1 MVFIKLIIGRYNGM
15 SSHYLGL
22 PMRLISQLVVLC
34 SLALSTLCL
43 AQSAGYPNKPIKL
56 IAPVA
61 PGGGL
66 DLIARLLSERLG
78 RSLGQNVV
86 VENVSGGGGAIAS
99 TTVAK
104 ASPDGYT
111 LMLGFVATHGTSP
124 AVRQLPYDAVKDF
137 TPIAM
142 IGGTGNVLV
151 VPSTLPVNNL
161 KEFLDF
167 VKKNPGKLSYASAGA
182 GSLTHLAMEQ
192 FKLASGIFAV
202 HVPYRGAAPAFAD
215 LIGGQTQAMMASLAG
230 ATPHI
235 RSGRLKPLAVTG
247 KQRHKLY
254 LDVPTFDE
262 LGFKGFDGVQWY
274 GVLGPAKLP
283 DTIVKKLNED
293 INRLLMTPEFKERL
307 AGEALEMMPMTSEQ
321 FGIYIKADISR
332 WAKLAKERKIEV
344 D

>member
-1 MVFIKLIIGRYNGM
+1 M
-15 SSHYLGL
+15 
-22 PMRLISQLVVLC
+22 
-34 SLALSTLCL
+34 
-43 AQSAGYPNKPIKL
+43 AQAYPSKPIRL

-78 RSLGQNVV
+78 RALGQNVV

-99 TTVAK
+99 SAVAK

-124 AVRQLPYDAVKDF
+124 AVRKLPYDAVADF

-142 IGGTGNVLV
+142 VGGTSNVLV
-151 VPSTLPVNNL
+151 VESSSKITNL
-161 KEFLDF
+161 KEF
-167 VKKNPGKLSYASAGA
+167 VEYAKKNPGKLSYGSAGA
-182 GSLTHLAMEQ
+182 GSLTHLGMEQ
-192 FKLASGIFAV
+192 FKQAAGFFAV

-235 RSGRLKPLAVTG
+235 RSGRLRALAVTG
-247 KQRHKLY
+247 TQRHRLY
-254 LDVPTFDE
+254 PDIPTFEE
-262 LGFKGFDGVQWY
+262 LGYKGFDGVQWY
-274 GVLGPAKLP
+274 GVLGPAKMP
-283 DTIVKKLNED
+283 EVIVRRLNEEV
-293 INRLLMTPEFKERL
+293 NRLIQSAELKERL
-307 AGEALEMMPMTSEQ
+307 AGESLEMMPMTPER
-321 FGIYIKADISR
+321 FGLFIKNDIAR
-332 WAKLAKERKIEV
+332 WAKLARDRKIEV